1 MRGRSD
7 RGGLARRLICST
19 QSTRQRHMVHLRH
32 DDSAAGVLKSG
43 DETELALESS
53 YLVPGEPE
61 TVRGSQAR
69 LAVVFGE
76 VLYGKEKLLL
86 RCRIVR
92 VRVFV
97 VECVDGQLP
106 VDLNGLLRVFCVEY
120 QSPAEPA
127 HTRLACMMQYRVAPH
142 SHHAFGNLRLE
153 FRVHPGQGVAQL
165 HSRTSAKQ
173 RRSQNHREATCSSG
187 ATIVVCVSFL
197 AHSTCSRVPYSGAT
211 LCSGT
216 W

>member
-1 MRGRSD
+1 MRSRSD
-7 RGGLARRLICST
+7 RVSLDRRLICST

-32 DDSAAGVLKSG
+32 DDSAAGILKSG
-43 DETELALESS
+43 DEAQLALESS

-61 TVRGSQAR
+61 TVRGPQAR

-76 VLYGKEKLLL
+76 VLYGKEELFF

-106 VDLNGLLRVFCVEY
+106 VDLDRLLRVFRVEH

-127 HTRLACMMQYRVAPH
+127 HTRLACMM
-142 SHHAFGNLRLE
+142 
-153 FRVHPGQGVAQL
+153 
-165 HSRTSAKQ
+165 
-173 RRSQNHREATCSSG
+173 
-187 ATIVVCVSFL
+187 
-197 AHSTCSRVPYSGAT
+197 
-211 LCSGT
+211 
-216 W
+216 